1 MTQHI
6 KDVDFLHNIGSR
18 LATVDELHDVL
29 QQIVEFVSS
38 VLHCDSCF
46 IYVLQDKKLVLCASK
61 NPHNDIVDALAI
73 ELGEGLTG
81 WVAEQLQPVAIS
93 CQAHRDARFKRF
105 QMLPE
110 DRFEAFLSVPVV
122 CRGKLVGVINVQH
135 KQRYDYSEREVQLIS
150 TIGFLVGAEIER
162 ARLDTENTRLSAQLE
177 LNNILDRAT
186 KILQRDLNLNERE
199 AYQRIQQESRH
210 RRTPMREIAAA
221 VVLSDDLRRKPA
233 SAIPHPAS
241 GYTVRR

>member
-1 MTQHI
+1 MQNT
-6 KDVDFLHNIGSR
+6 KDMDFLHAIGSR

-29 QQIVEFVSS
+29 RQIVEFVSS
-38 VLHCDSCF
+38 VLQCDSCF
-46 IYVLQDKKLVLCASK
+46 VYVLRENRLILCASK
-61 NPHNDIVDALAI
+61 NPHTDILDALAI

-81 WVAEQLQPVAIS
+81 WVAEHLQPVAIT
-93 CQAHRDARFKRF
+93 CQAHRDSRFKRF

-135 KQRYDYSEREVQLIS
+135 KQRYDYSEKEVRLIS

-177 LNNILDRAT
+177 LNNVLDRAT
-186 KILQRDLNLNERE
+186 RILQRDLQLNERE
-199 AYQRIQQESRH
+199 AYQKIQQESRH
-210 RRTPMREIAAA
+210 RRTPMKEIAAA
-221 VVLSDDLRRKPA
+221 VVLSDELRRKRA
-233 SAIPHPAS
+233 
-241 GYTVRR
+241 